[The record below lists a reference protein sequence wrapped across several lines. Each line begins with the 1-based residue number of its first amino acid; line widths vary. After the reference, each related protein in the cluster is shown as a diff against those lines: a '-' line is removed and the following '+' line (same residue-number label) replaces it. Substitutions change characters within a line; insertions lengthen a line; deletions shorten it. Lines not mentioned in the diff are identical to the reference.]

1 MHDCDWVFMAK
12 TKSSVML
19 LSLKSRS
26 NNLFTDNTVICG
38 SISKKSNDIFSS
50 GFELGLI

>member
-1 MHDCDWVFMAK
+1 MHNCDWVLIAK
-12 TKSSVML
+12 IKSSVTL

-26 NNLFTDNTVICG
+26 NKLFTDNTVICG
-38 SISKKSNDIFSS
+38 SFSKKKNDIFSS